1 MTNELEA
8 ITHFP
13 FYVEIWG
20 TVSDWIMIFVTAFT
34 AIYLVKTFRQQ
45 NTALEIERYRFSMS
59 IRPSFSAKLNSYK
72 PLIRIGEENKINV
85 NLEIKVENHRAL
97 MERIEVEVSHIVT
110 PENLYKPF
118 AGSRWM
124 EVGALWDISFV
135 FSEQEKIGQNFLPI
149 SPSINIYFR
158 DIEQRQFKQL
168 IFLRTKPELKLYLHP
183 PEELT
188 ENEQ

>member
-34 AIYLVKTFRQQ
+34 AIYLVKTFKQQ
-45 NTALEIERYRFSMS
+45 NKVLEIERYRFTMS
-59 IRPSFSAKLNSYK
+59 IRPSFSAKLNLYK
-72 PLIRIGEENKINV
+72 PIVSIDEVNKIKV
-85 NLEIKVENHRAL
+85 NLDIKVENHRAL
-97 MERIEVEVSHIVT
+97 MERIEVQVSHIVT
-110 PENLYKPF
+110 SENLHTPF

>member
-1 MTNELEA
+1 MTNEFEA

-34 AIYLVKTFRQQ
+34 ALYLVKTFRQQ
-45 NTALEIERYRFSMS
+45 NKALEMERYRFSMS
-59 IRPSFSAKLNSYK
+59 IRPSFSAKLRE
-72 PLIRIGEENKINV
+72 PLIRLNEEDKINV

-97 MERIEVEVSHIVT
+97 MEKIEVYVSHIVT
-110 PENLYKPF
+110 SENLHRPF
-118 AGSRWM
+118 IGSRWM
-124 EVGALWDISFV
+124 EVGSLWNVSFI
-135 FSEQEKIGQNFLPI
+135 FSEQERIGEINLPI

-158 DIEQRQFKQL
+158 DIEQRKFKQL
-168 IFLRTKPELKLYLHP
+168 IYLQTKPELKIYVHP
-183 PEELT
+183 PEELM